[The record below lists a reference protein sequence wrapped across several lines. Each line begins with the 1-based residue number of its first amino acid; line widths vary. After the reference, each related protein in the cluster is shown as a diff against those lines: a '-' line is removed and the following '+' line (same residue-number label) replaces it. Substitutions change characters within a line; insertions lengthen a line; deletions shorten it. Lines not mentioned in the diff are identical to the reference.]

1 MKDKIFHLN
10 YYWPDTG
17 RKIPEGAELKII
29 NIHSKYADLM
39 HLNPKNNYL
48 TYIST
53 LPIEEVK
60 GIV

>member
-1 MKDKIFHLN
+1 MAKIFHLN

-17 RKIPEGAELKII
+17 RKIPDGAQLSII
-29 NIHSKYADLM
+29 NIHPKCADLM
-39 HLNPKNNYL
+39 YLNPKNNYL

-60 GIV
+60 DIV